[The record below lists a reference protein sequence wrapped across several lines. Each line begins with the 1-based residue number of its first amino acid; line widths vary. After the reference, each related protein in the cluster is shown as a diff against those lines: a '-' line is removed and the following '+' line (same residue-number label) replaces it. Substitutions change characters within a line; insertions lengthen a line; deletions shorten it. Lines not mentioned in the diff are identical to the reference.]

1 MRESK
6 KSRNSRRRKVLSA
19 AFVATLSCAGQ
30 ASYANTYTWNIST
43 GIAGNWS
50 TAANWTPSTTGSIP
64 SAPGDIATFAMSG
77 KVAITNL
84 DVNATLGSIFE
95 PFGTSWTVNEGTV
108 SGNPTFL
115 TFDGTGINSAL
126 SGNANVASINNT
138 SGGSKTNVLTNIAL
152 STDLDIGVG
161 SGSSG
166 SGQVNVGTL
175 GTTTLL
181 NSGSSTLNVNFR
193 INGATTYVVTINSD
207 IGTSGGHLTLSNLG
221 AAAGGSVI
229 LAGNIGS
236 QVTSITQNSANT
248 SLTLSGTNSNYV
260 SGVSLT
266 AGTLNINSATALGGD
281 ASTLTI
287 SGGTTLDSTSAA
299 TTVTNNNA
307 QVWNGNFTY
316 TGTKALAFT
325 GTGGITLGANV
336 QVTTVANTLTENG
349 AIGGNFALTKSGAGT
364 LTLTGTNT
372 FNGATTINGG
382 IVNLGTASVSGGS
395 LSGTSAIN
403 ISSATFALEN
413 IAGNADRINDT
424 APVTLSLGGI
434 LTMDQNVSADSTET
448 IGTLGV
454 GSGSST
460 ITLTAATSRITTLAA
475 SSFSRTNN
483 GTALIRGTNLGTQA
497 ATNTGLVLLA
507 DNGASLTMVGT
518 NVSSAGN
525 NAGSTTN
532 LKIVPYLIGD
542 TSPTGTGAST
552 TGGFLTY
559 DTTSGLRTLGAGEV
573 TSYSAASTP
582 DTNVRSAPS
591 AASTSIAGKTINS
604 LFIQPAAATVAL
616 VGDGTALT
624 IASGAMG
631 TSTTTVGAKLTLSGF
646 SSINLQNGEGVVYV
660 GDPAETLVLGSP
672 VNVNSNGGLTK
683 FGSGTLVLGASN
695 TYLGVTTVNQGT
707 LQIGASTAGD
717 LGANTA
723 GIVLLSSSTL
733 SFGRTDAALSISNV
747 ISGTG
752 GLTENGVGGTT
763 TLTNTETYTRPT
775 TVTAGTLTVT
785 GALGGGSGGGTAVT
799 VNGASANLNITN
811 TNGLTGTSSLTVTGG
826 TATLAGANN
835 YTGATSVAG
844 TLRLQNAGSIASSAL
859 TINNGAVL
867 QLRNDANTVFADTA
881 QTIAA
886 SAAATINIDSNT
898 GAGVTGHTLSLG
910 ALAFAG
916 NGTLTFTNADAYN
929 LSLGTFS
936 WTGTGHAT
944 INNNMVNGTAT
955 IAGIAPQGSAQTET
969 FGGTSATAI
978 TSVGSITKPASA
990 VTTIL
995 MQGAGTLLLTGS
1007 NTYSGQT
1014 NVTSGTLQLAK
1025 KVSLYTNA
1033 PASWTPANINVS
1045 SGATLALNVGGTG
1058 EFAAADITT
1067 LLDNSHLGASTGTT
1081 GLQSGAII
1089 GLDTTNAGGAFTYGG
1104 VITNSNSGANT
1115 LGVTKLGTGALILSA
1130 ASANT
1135 YTGPTSVA
1143 AGQLT
1148 VNGSLALGSTVTVA
1162 NAAKLAGTGTIAG
1175 PVTLNNGATITA
1187 GSGASSTDLVGKL
1200 TLGGTLTSGA
1210 SLTDAATYAW
1220 KFNNPS
1226 GTPTGGA
1233 GTNWDDLATSGPIS
1247 VNGTFN
1253 IEAVAASTVTHI
1265 DPSQSYQFAIFTNG
1279 GGNDAGLST
1288 MFHLDTNAVSQALTG
1303 STSYAANFSLSDD
1316 GGDVYINFSAA
1327 PEPTSLA
1334 LLGIG
1339 LGGLAMRRRRRMT
1352 TKPDTD

>member
-1 MRESK
+1 
-6 KSRNSRRRKVLSA
+6 
-19 AFVATLSCAGQ
+19 
-30 ASYANTYTWNIST
+30 
-43 GIAGNWS
+43 
-50 TAANWTPSTTGSIP
+50 
-64 SAPGDIATFAMSG
+64 MSG

-84 DVNATLGSIFE
+84 DVNATLGSIYQ
-95 PFGTSWTVNEGTV
+95 PFGTSWTINEENVG
-108 SGNPTFL
+108 GNLTAL
-115 TFDGTGINSAL
+115 TFDGTGLTSAL
-126 SGNANVASINNT
+126 QGFGNANVASIVNK
-138 SGGSKTNVLTNIAL
+138 SGGSVTNVLTNIIL
-152 STDLDIGVG
+152 SATDLDIGVG

-166 SGQVNVGTL
+166 NGQVNVGTL
-175 GTTTLL
+175 ATTTLL

-207 IGTSGGHLTLSNLG
+207 IGTSGGLLTLSNLG
-221 AAAGGSVI
+221 TAAGGSVI
-229 LAGNIGS
+229 LAGNMGS
-236 QVTSITQNSANT
+236 QVTSITQNSPNT
-248 SLTLSGTNSNYV
+248 SLTLSGSNSNYV
-260 SGVSLT
+260 SGISLT

-299 TTVTNNNA
+299 TTLTNNNA

-316 TGTKALAFT
+316 TGTKTLAFT
-325 GTGGITLGANV
+325 GTGAITLGANV

-382 IVNLGTASVSGGS
+382 ILNLGTASVSGGS

-403 ISSATFALEN
+403 VTNASTLALEN
-413 IAGNADRINDT
+413 AAGNTDRINDAT
-424 APVTLSLGGI
+424 LVTLSLGGI
-434 LTMDQNVSADSTET
+434 LTMDQNASADSTET
-448 IGTLGV
+448 IGTLGLAT
-454 GSGSST
+454 GSSIVT
-460 ITLTAATSRITTLAA
+460 LTSAANRVTTLTASG
-475 SSFSRTNN
+475 FSRTNN
-483 GTALIRGTNLGTQA
+483 GTALIRGTNLGAQA

-507 DNGASLTMVGT
+507 DSGASLAMVGT

-532 LKIVPYLIGD
+532 LKIIPYLIGD
-542 TSPTGTGAST
+542 TSPTGTGGSA

-573 TSYSAASTP
+573 TSYSAASSP

-591 AASTSIAGKTINS
+591 AASNSIAGKTINS
-604 LFIQPAAATVAL
+604 LFIQPGAATVAL

-624 IASGAMG
+624 IASGALG

-683 FGSGTLVLGASN
+683 FGSGTIVLGASN
-695 TYLGVTTVNQGT
+695 TYVGVTTVNQGT
-707 LQIGASTAGD
+707 LQIGTGTAGD
-717 LGANTA
+717 LGANTV
-723 GIVLLSSSTL
+723 GIILLSSSTL

-763 TLTNTETYTRPT
+763 TLTNTETYTHPT

-799 VNGASANLNITN
+799 VNGASANFNITN
-811 TNGLTGTSSLTVTGG
+811 TNGLTGTSSLTVTSG

-886 SAAATINIDSNT
+886 GAAATINIDSNT
-898 GAGVTGHTLSLG
+898 GAGVTGHTLTLG

-929 LSLGTFS
+929 LSLGNFS

-955 IAGIAPQGSAQTET
+955 IAGIAPQGSTQTET

-1025 KVSLYTNA
+1025 KVSLYANT
-1033 PASWTPANINVS
+1033 PASWTPANITAG
-1045 SGATLALNVGGTG
+1045 SGATLAFNVGGTG

-1067 LLDNSHLGASTGTT
+1067 LLDNSHLGASTSTT
-1081 GLQSGAII
+1081 GLKSGAII
-1089 GLDTTNAGGAFTYGG
+1089 GFDTTNAGGAFTYGG
-1104 VITNSNSGANT
+1104 VIANPNSAANT

-1162 NAAKLAGTGTIAG
+1162 NAATLAGTGTIAG
-1175 PVTLNNGATITA
+1175 PVTLSNGATITA
-1187 GSGASSTDLVGKL
+1187 GSGASGTDLVGKL

-1210 SLTDAATYAW
+1210 GLTDAATYAW

-1226 GTPTGGA
+1226 GTPIGGA
-1233 GTNWDDLATSGPIS
+1233 GTNWDDLAVSGLTS

-1253 IEAVAASTVTHI
+1253 IEAVALSTVTHI

-1279 GGNDAGLST
+1279 GSNDTGLST
-1288 MFHLDTNAVSQALTG
+1288 MFHLDANAVSQALTG

-1339 LGGLAMRRRRRMT
+1339 FGGLAMRRRRRMT